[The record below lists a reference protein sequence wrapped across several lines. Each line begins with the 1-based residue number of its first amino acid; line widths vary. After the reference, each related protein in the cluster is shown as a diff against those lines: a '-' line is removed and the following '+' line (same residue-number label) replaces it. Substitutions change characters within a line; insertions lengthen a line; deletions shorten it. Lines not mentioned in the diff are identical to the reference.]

1 MKIALPMPC
10 LMGVLNVTPDSFS
23 DGGDFFD
30 IEKAVERGL
39 EMGREGAAILDVGGE
54 STGPES
60 KEVSLEEELKRVIP
74 VIRGLREK
82 DPEIMISIDTWKAEV
97 AQQALEAGANMVN
110 DVTALRGD
118 PAMAGVVAKVG
129 VPVILMYSKDAT
141 ARTTSKQVDYDDVIQ
156 TICEFL
162 EVRVRV
168 AEESG
173 IRRENIWI
181 DPGMGAFVS
190 KKGCYSLEILR
201 RLKELKTL
209 GLPIVVGAS
218 RKGFIGEFCGGKG
231 PKDRLEGSLAAA
243 TMALLNG
250 ASMIRAH
257 DVKEHARVV
266 KLVAS
271 LKGCDFERNYTNT
284 K

>member
-23 DGGDFFD
+23 DGGDFFSV
-30 IEKAVERGL
+30 EKAIARGL
-39 EMGREGAAILDVGGE
+39 EMVSEGAAILDIGGE

-60 KEVSLEEELKRVIP
+60 QEVSLEEELKRVIP

-82 DPEIMISIDTWKAEV
+82 NPEIMISIDTWKAEV
-97 AQQALEAGANMVN
+97 ARQALEAGATMVN

-118 PAMAGVVAKVG
+118 LEMAKVVAKAN

-141 ARTTSKQVDYDDVIQ
+141 ARTTSKAVDYEDVIQ
-156 TICEFL
+156 TIRDFL
-162 EVRVRV
+162 AARVTV
-168 AEESG
+168 AEATG

-201 RLKELKTL
+201 RLEELKTL

-218 RKGFIGEFCGGKG
+218 RKGFIGEFCGGNG

-243 TMALLNG
+243 TIALLNG
-250 ASMIRAH
+250 ASVIRAH
-257 DVKEHARVV
+257 DVKEHARVL
-266 KLVAS
+266 KLVGAG
-271 LKGCDFERNYTNT
+271 LGIY
-284 K
+284 

>member
-23 DGGDFFD
+23 DGGDFFSV
-30 IEKAVERGL
+30 EKAIARGL
-39 EMGREGAAILDVGGE
+39 EMVSEGAAILDIGGE

-60 KEVSLEEELKRVIP
+60 QEVSLEEELKRVIP

-82 DPEIMISIDTWKAEV
+82 NPEIMISIDTWKAEV
-97 AQQALEAGANMVN
+97 ARQALEAGATMVN

-118 PAMAGVVAKVG
+118 LEMAKVVAKAN

-141 ARTTSKQVDYDDVIQ
+141 ARTTSKAVDYEDVIQ
-156 TICEFL
+156 TIRDFL
-162 EVRVRV
+162 AARVTV
-168 AEESG
+168 AEATG

-201 RLKELKTL
+201 RLEELKTL

-218 RKGFIGEFCGGKG
+218 RKGFIGEFCGGNG

-243 TMALLNG
+243 TIALLNG
-250 ASMIRAH
+250 ASVIRAH
-257 DVKEHARVV
+257 DVKEHARVL
-266 KLVAS
+266 KLVGAG
-271 LKGCDFERNYTNT
+271 L
-284 K
+284 